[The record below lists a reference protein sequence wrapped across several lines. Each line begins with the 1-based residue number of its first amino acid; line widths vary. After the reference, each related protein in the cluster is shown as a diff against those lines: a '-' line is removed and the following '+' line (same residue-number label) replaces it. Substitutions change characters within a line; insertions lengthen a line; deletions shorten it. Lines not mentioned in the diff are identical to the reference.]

1 MWGGAVTREVARKES
16 LPSVSLRSPQVTGVF
31 VEWLVFTFTFVC
43 HVMVNHAARRWR
55 CYTYRN
61 RCFLHLFNTDFSS
74 LEPEEAELYLIYA
87 QSFHLNRTID
97 VVLIFRKINK
107 GKGKIAKI
115 QILQHEGSLND
126 KQEKADANHNQK
138 KNGGKDI
145 IQHSCKRVHQQDLM
159 NDGKTMCLPL

>member
-1 MWGGAVTREVARKES
+1 MHCS
-16 LPSVSLRSPQVTGVF
+16 
-31 VEWLVFTFTFVC
+31 
-43 HVMVNHAARRWR
+43 
-55 CYTYRN
+55 
-61 RCFLHLFNTDFSS
+61 NTDFSS

-97 VVLIFRKINK
+97 VVLTFTKINE

-126 KQEKADANHNQK
+126 KQEKADANDNQK

-145 IQHSCKRVHQQDLM
+145 IQHSCK
-159 NDGKTMCLPL
+159 